1 MAGCFFATPALT
13 SRRSISSCFW
23 PRSRIVGIMI
33 VLAIVNRYVF
43 MPAIPNGGPGLN
55 QLRLGT
61 IAEIVLSGGVIGL
74 VSILGALS
82 P

>member
-1 MAGCFFATPALT
+1 
-13 SRRSISSCFW
+13 
-23 PRSRIVGIMI
+23 MI
-33 VLAIVNRYVF
+33 VFAIVNRYVF

>member
-13 SRRSISSCFW
+13 SRRSYQELLLAKIS
-23 PRSRIVGIMI
+23 IVGIMI

>member
-1 MAGCFFATPALT
+1 MAGYFFATPAIDLA
-13 SRRSISSCFW
+13 SLYQELLLAKVS
-23 PRSRIVGIMI
+23 IVGIMI

-74 VSILGALS
+74 VSTLGALS

>member
-1 MAGCFFATPALT
+1 
-13 SRRSISSCFW
+13 
-23 PRSRIVGIMI
+23 
-33 VLAIVNRYVF
+33 
-43 MPAIPNGGPGLN
+43 LN

-74 VSILGALS
+74 VSVLGALS